1 MTKRA
6 IWKQRNQMWVGIVVR
21 VAYDHGTEGIKV
33 YSPGVK
39 SADMINIDV
48 KGSKAYTK

>member
-1 MTKRA
+1 
-6 IWKQRNQMWVGIVVR
+6 MWVDIVVR

-39 SADMINIDV
+39 SADIFNMDV
-48 KGSKAYTK
+48 KGCEAYTK